1 MMRMDYTNKA
11 NFQIPNIMMDE
22 QPTGTLGKYGRM
34 RKSYLKQNRNSLYQ
48 GLLLNGKLTAHLLEL
63 EQTAN
68 QRMEALTEA
77 MMKTEGVN
85 EALKAENQMLWL
97 GQMSNIQARA
107 EEIVLSELIYN

>member
-1 MMRMDYTNKA
+1 MMRMNYTSKA
-11 NFQIPNIMMDE
+11 SFLIPNVMMDE
-22 QPTGTLGKYGRM
+22 QPTEALGKYGRM

-48 GLLLNGKLTAHLLEL
+48 GLLLNGKLTAHLLEI

-77 MMKTEGVN
+77 MMKTEGVT

-97 GQMSNIQARA
+97 GQMNNIQARA
-107 EEIVLSELIYN
+107 EEIVLNELIYN